1 VNVKATFYFL
11 LYYFLTFSTLYT
23 ATIAMPPLCGTPI
36 TENGGARVFCV
47 QPLGHAGLCDHS
59 KPIKRRLSAGLA
71 ELQMREHCDTSTP
84 GKSAA
89 AKTQAAAIAK
99 PETPVRDAEAS
110 SVERLSAELRAI
122 RDAVKSGALKSA
134 EKSKSG
140 KKKAAAAAEAATK
153 SLNSCKPALV
163 CGTPT
168 VAENGMADFCRQSK
182 GHLGE
187 CFPELLPRKRQRCAS
202 RWH

>member
-1 VNVKATFYFL
+1 MSTQHSTFYFL
-11 LYYFLTFSTLYT
+11 TFFTLYT
-23 ATIAMPPLCGTPI
+23 AIIAMPPLCGTLI
-36 TENGGARVFCV
+36 SSNGGARVFCV
-47 QPLGHAGLCDHS
+47 QPVGHAGLCDHS

-71 ELQMREHCDTSTP
+71 ELQIKEHCSTSPT

-89 AKTQAAAIAK
+89 AKAQAQPISK

-110 SVERLSAELRAI
+110 SVERLSAELQAI

-134 EKSKSG
+134 AKAKSG
-140 KKKAAAAAEAATK
+140 KKKAATAAAATK
-153 SLNSCKPALV
+153 SSNSCKPALV

-168 VAENGMADFCRQSK
+168 VAENGMAEFCKKPK

-187 CFPELLPRKRQRCAS
+187 CFPELLPRKRQRCQAQ
-202 RWH
+202 RLDA